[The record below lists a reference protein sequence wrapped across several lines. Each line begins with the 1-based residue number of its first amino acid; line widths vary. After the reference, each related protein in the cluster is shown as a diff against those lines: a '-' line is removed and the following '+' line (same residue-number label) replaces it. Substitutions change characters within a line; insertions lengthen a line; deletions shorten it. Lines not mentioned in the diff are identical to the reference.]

1 MNEQYEI
8 SLHEFRQYPKISE
21 KTIASTKIF
30 VIGYFI
36 GIFIIAAGVHWGNKY
51 PSSTQRGQ
59 RPQPAHYRPLLVGP
73 FEFYSGP
80 LSTDK
85 DADCTLP
92 PTLTI
97 THSRPISSLAE
108 VPSELVSHY
117 IKEILFCVIS
127 FMHLFNKYM

>member
-85 DADCTLP
+85 DA
-92 PTLTI
+92 
-97 THSRPISSLAE
+97 
-108 VPSELVSHY
+108 ELYAAAYVDDY
-117 IKEILFCVIS
+117 AFKT
-127 FMHLFNKYM
+127 HLFTSRGTF